1 MALAVMLPERALRRA
16 QLTRMERFAMIGMK
30 ASPEKLPPLARF
42 IRYLEA
48 GGLVEFGPPLAAG
61 EEGLAVV
68 DRVQQYAFVA
78 LYYGLDMGF
87 DFDMCSACG
96 PASSE
101 LANAVYRLSNEDSG
115 VYGAAEPSLP
125 GSFRDREFLEM
136 VDGKGRAW
144 MEAATTMLD
153 KCIDHR
159 GSPDEIR
166 EMALSGPRRDPAVVD
181 DAFGELKK
189 RGMLLAE

>member
-1 MALAVMLPERALRRA
+1 
-16 QLTRMERFAMIGMK
+16 MIGMK
-30 ASPEKLPPLARF
+30 AGPEKLPLLARF

-115 VYGAAEPSLP
+115 VYGAAGPSLP
-125 GSFRDREFLEM
+125 GSFRGGEFL
-136 VDGKGRAW
+136 RN
-144 MEAATTMLD
+144 
-153 KCIDHR
+153 
-159 GSPDEIR
+159 IR
-166 EMALSGPRRDPAVVD
+166 
-181 DAFGELKK
+181 FG
-189 RGMLLAE
+189 